1 MKIYQSP
8 LIILSFFLFI
18 YSLYLLTDKGSGPM
32 GFGMLLFIPLL
43 LFSIAGVL
51 LHLLIAAFLPNRKWQ
66 PFLAEV
72 LIIIIFF
79 IWLLF
84 INR

>member
-1 MKIYQSP
+1 
-8 LIILSFFLFI
+8 
-18 YSLYLLTDKGSGPM
+18 M